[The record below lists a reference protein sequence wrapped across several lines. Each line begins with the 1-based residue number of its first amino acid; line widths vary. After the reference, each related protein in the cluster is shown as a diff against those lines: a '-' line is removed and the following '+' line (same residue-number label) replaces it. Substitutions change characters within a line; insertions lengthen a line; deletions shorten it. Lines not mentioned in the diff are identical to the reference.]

1 MMGNLINDYIQT
13 NANKLIV
20 GMLRGRRVLEIKFE
34 NGLLKCGDTEV
45 EYNSSVSVKK
55 NVDKLCKE
63 AIKELMQS
71 NVKVLSYS
79 II

>member
-1 MMGNLINDYIQT
+1 MMNNLINDYIQT

>member
-1 MMGNLINDYIQT
+1 MMNNLINDYIQT
-13 NANKLIV
+13 NGNKLIV

-45 EYNSSVSVKK
+45 QYNSSVSVKK

>member
-1 MMGNLINDYIQT
+1 MMNNLINDYIQT

-20 GMLRGRRVLEIKFE
+20 GMLRGRRVLEVKFE

-71 NVKVLSYS
+71 NIKVLSYS

>member
-1 MMGNLINDYIQT
+1 MNNKLVKDYIEM
-13 NANKLIV
+13 NGNKLIV
-20 GMLRGRRVLEIKFE
+20 GMLRGKRVLEVKFE

>member
-1 MMGNLINDYIQT
+1 MMDNLINDYIQT
-13 NANKLIV
+13 NGNRLIV
-20 GMLRGRRVLEIKFE
+20 GMLRGKRVLEVKFE

-79 II
+79 IV